1 MTNPATGDIPRVHA
15 DRPTV
20 ATNGNGSI
28 HPRGTALSTP
38 YLDGPTPTQRA
49 ERAPWRA
56 EAAVEMLSTAFLR
69 RGSATP
75 FVREV
80 LVPLIL
86 LVTGIQVSAV
96 VDDDP
101 ATGSLPLLAVLV
113 PAAVIALYVSRM
125 QWVSSHAHVRA
136 AIAWARSAPVP
147 RRSWGHDGGPGAS
160 PGGAAAPGSDDV
172 VRPGVLPAVG
182 QWLRITL
189 PRRLPGLIWAAL
201 APPIVTTLARAY
213 APAPF
218 QETTRLAGTALV
230 LGVVLGGLIDNLV
243 LSARLGR
250 ARSAVGLTGLE
261 TGAWTLA
268 QRFTDDPLALPEEEA
283 VVPRRGTVCARL
295 AGINSLPDQSRLVEV
310 TVLDAQMAVLR
321 QAADD
326 VAGPGAPWAESRPGG
341 LGADPAVGPRRD
353 VARARRALADLLA
366 SARAVTD
373 HGHRVF
379 QAGYLLTF
387 VFLLYLGAR
396 PWATGDV
403 LAWRT
408 ITPVILSAGA
418 TLLGVAM
425 IGTEVNSVVA
435 DATTEQFHLRAL
447 RDWAASCRLHAAS
460 GWAEPAWMRDGR
472 WNLRR
477 RPARMTRRGL
487 GLWVLILLVVG
498 VLAVG
503 WTAGETPASLSRS
516 VASLRIETL
525 RSWGLG
531 EIELGALCAV
541 GLGVWALPVV
551 GCLRWGREVR
561 RLEETLLSDGLAR
574 ISINGDVVVD
584 EASSTSVHAAGTG
597 RGSAAVLGIPDEAL
611 VEGPGAW
618 ASDVSAMSSGVAA
631 PWECGVAVERLSRL
645 AANRRRDSRGGWLPL
660 HVGLLALVLA
670 IVRLGAGRGWILG
683 VLVAA
688 LGGLM
693 VVSGVVSFLRD
704 VILDARVRRSL
715 LAWAREARGPWAWPG
730 VDGPGGESGGGAIA
744 TWWDIDGK
752 ARPASFFVVMGETS
766 ALWWLLAPSGAVPAA
781 TETLALFVLALP
793 ALTWLI
799 SMIRFALLAASA
811 HRARAAVGLPGR
823 WRVQDRVEAGERTTT
838 TVPGWQALGKPVPAA
853 GGAVHWSWGR

>member
-1 MTNPATGDIPRVHA
+1 
-15 DRPTV
+15 
-20 ATNGNGSI
+20 
-28 HPRGTALSTP
+28 
-38 YLDGPTPTQRA
+38 
-49 ERAPWRA
+49 
-56 EAAVEMLSTAFLR
+56 
-69 RGSATP
+69 
-75 FVREV
+75 
-80 LVPLIL
+80 
-86 LVTGIQVSAV
+86 
-96 VDDDP
+96 
-101 ATGSLPLLAVLV
+101 
-113 PAAVIALYVSRM
+113 
-125 QWVSSHAHVRA
+125 
-136 AIAWARSAPVP
+136 
-147 RRSWGHDGGPGAS
+147 
-160 PGGAAAPGSDDV
+160 
-172 VRPGVLPAVG
+172 
-182 QWLRITL
+182 
-189 PRRLPGLIWAAL
+189 
-201 APPIVTTLARAY
+201 
-213 APAPF
+213 
-218 QETTRLAGTALV
+218 
-230 LGVVLGGLIDNLV
+230 
-243 LSARLGR
+243 
-250 ARSAVGLTGLE
+250 
-261 TGAWTLA
+261 
-268 QRFTDDPLALPEEEA
+268 
-283 VVPRRGTVCARL
+283 
-295 AGINSLPDQSRLVEV
+295 
-310 TVLDAQMAVLR
+310 
-321 QAADD
+321 
-326 VAGPGAPWAESRPGG
+326 
-341 LGADPAVGPRRD
+341 
-353 VARARRALADLLA
+353 
-366 SARAVTD
+366 
-373 HGHRVF
+373 
-379 QAGYLLTF
+379 
-387 VFLLYLGAR
+387 
-396 PWATGDV
+396 
-403 LAWRT
+403 
-408 ITPVILSAGA
+408 
-418 TLLGVAM
+418 
-425 IGTEVNSVVA
+425 
-435 DATTEQFHLRAL
+435 
-447 RDWAASCRLHAAS
+447 
-460 GWAEPAWMRDGR
+460 
-472 WNLRR
+472 
-477 RPARMTRRGL
+477 MTRRGL

-584 EASSTSVHAAGTG
+584 DASSTSVHAAGTG

-670 IVRLGAGRGWILG
+670 VVRLGAGRGWILG

>member
-189 PRRLPGLIWAAL
+189 PRRLPGLIWAVL

-341 LGADPAVGPRRD
+341 LGADPAVGPGGTWRGPDGPWRTCWP
-353 VARARRALADLLA
+353 RRAL
-366 SARAVTD
+366 
-373 HGHRVF
+373 
-379 QAGYLLTF
+379 
-387 VFLLYLGAR
+387 
-396 PWATGDV
+396 
-403 LAWRT
+403 
-408 ITPVILSAGA
+408 
-418 TLLGVAM
+418 
-425 IGTEVNSVVA
+425 
-435 DATTEQFHLRAL
+435 
-447 RDWAASCRLHAAS
+447 
-460 GWAEPAWMRDGR
+460 
-472 WNLRR
+472 
-477 RPARMTRRGL
+477 
-487 GLWVLILLVVG
+487 
-498 VLAVG
+498 
-503 WTAGETPASLSRS
+503 
-516 VASLRIETL
+516 
-525 RSWGLG
+525 
-531 EIELGALCAV
+531 
-541 GLGVWALPVV
+541 
-551 GCLRWGREVR
+551 
-561 RLEETLLSDGLAR
+561 
-574 ISINGDVVVD
+574 
-584 EASSTSVHAAGTG
+584 
-597 RGSAAVLGIPDEAL
+597 
-611 VEGPGAW
+611 
-618 ASDVSAMSSGVAA
+618 
-631 PWECGVAVERLSRL
+631 
-645 AANRRRDSRGGWLPL
+645 
-660 HVGLLALVLA
+660 
-670 IVRLGAGRGWILG
+670 
-683 VLVAA
+683 
-688 LGGLM
+688 
-693 VVSGVVSFLRD
+693 
-704 VILDARVRRSL
+704 
-715 LAWAREARGPWAWPG
+715 
-730 VDGPGGESGGGAIA
+730 
-744 TWWDIDGK
+744 
-752 ARPASFFVVMGETS
+752 
-766 ALWWLLAPSGAVPAA
+766 
-781 TETLALFVLALP
+781 
-793 ALTWLI
+793 
-799 SMIRFALLAASA
+799 
-811 HRARAAVGLPGR
+811 
-823 WRVQDRVEAGERTTT
+823 
-838 TVPGWQALGKPVPAA
+838 
-853 GGAVHWSWGR
+853 